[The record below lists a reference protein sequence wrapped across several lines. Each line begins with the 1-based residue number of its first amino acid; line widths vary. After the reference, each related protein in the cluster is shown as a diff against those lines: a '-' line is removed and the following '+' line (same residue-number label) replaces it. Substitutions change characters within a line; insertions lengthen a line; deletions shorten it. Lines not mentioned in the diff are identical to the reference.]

1 MKLKINAQG
10 LAEVKDGLPVYVYD
24 DGKEIPFDAVAAV
37 AKIKALNGEAQGHRE
52 AKEAAEA
59 KLVSYAK
66 IPDAEAAPKALD
78 TVKNLD
84 DKKLVDAGKVEE
96 VRAAAVREY
105 EARLR
110 AAETAHA
117 QALQAA
123 NDKAAKHEKSL
134 VDEMIGGAF
143 QRSAYIKDKV
153 AIPADLLQSKFG
165 PQFQVVD
172 GKMIA
177 TDGAGNRIYSRKRP
191 GEDVVDF
198 DEAIEIVID
207 SYPQKASILKG
218 ANANGGGTQN
228 NGGGGSGGQ
237 KTIKRADWQRLPIE
251 QQGPAL
257 KDAVLVD

>member
-1 MKLKINAQG
+1 MKLKLNAQG
-10 LAEVKDGLPVYVYD
+10 AAEVKDGLPVYVYD

-59 KLVSYAK
+59 KLVTYAK
-66 IPDAEAAPKALD
+66 IPDPEAALKALE
-78 TVKNLD
+78 TIKNLD
-84 DKKLVDAGKVEE
+84 DKKLVDAGKVDE

-105 EARLR
+105 EARLKS
-110 AAETAHA
+110 AETAHA
-117 QALQAA
+117 TALQAA
-123 NDKAAKHEKSL
+123 NEKATKLETAL
-134 VDEMIGGAF
+134 MNEMIGGAF

-153 AIPADLLQSKFG
+153 AIPADLVQAKFG
-165 PQFQVVD
+165 AQFQVVD
-172 GKMIA
+172 GKMVA
-177 TDGAGNRIYSRKRP
+177 TDGNGNRIYSRKRP

-207 SYPQKASILKG
+207 SYPQKAAILKG
-218 ANANGGGTQN
+218 NNAAGGGSQN
-228 NGGGGSGGQ
+228 GGGGGSGGQ

-257 KDAVLVD
+257 KDTVLVD